1 VRLALKLV
9 AIGSALLAAASTVS
23 AAVAEN
29 AHRALKAN
37 PCSAWSVRTLLSGQG
52 WLENLAFERGS
63 MSLSALAQGKLL
75 RLREDGQLSTL
86 LTPVTAPGGQ
96 QPRGRFLY
104 FNTGDTV
111 PIAPTGTIDRLNL
124 RTGKRSVYSSGLTMP
139 NGLAFLPN
147 GDAVVTGAVPA
158 TIGVTRIHK
167 RDPAHPQLAWAQIA
181 DTNGVAV
188 DPTGRWL
195 YVDRD
200 PPASNDG
207 EVDRVLISNPRR
219 VEVVGHLGA
228 GSYPDDMTI
237 DRRGILYIAGFL
249 SGTIYRVDPYTH
261 SSCAI
266 ATGLQQPTSAK
277 FGGPGWNREYL
288 YVTAASGN
296 VYALALPRRR

>member
-1 VRLALKLV
+1 VRTWLRVLAV
-9 AIGSALLAAASTVS
+9 GSVL
-23 AAVAEN
+23 AVA
-29 AHRALKAN
+29 APVAGASGSGRHARAAN
-37 PCSAWSVRTLLSGQG
+37 PCAAWSVRTLLSGQG
-52 WLENLAFERGS
+52 WLENLAFELHGS

-75 RLREDGQLSTL
+75 RLRPNGQLSTL
-86 LTPVTAPGGQ
+86 VTPVHAPGGQ
-96 QPRGRFLY
+96 QPHGRFLY

-124 RTGKRSVYSSGLTMP
+124 RTGKRSVWTSGLTMP
-139 NGLAFLPN
+139 NGLAFLPD
-147 GDAVVTGAVPA
+147 GDAVVTGEVPA
-158 TIGVTRIHK
+158 TVGVTRIHK
-167 RDPAHPQLAWAQIA
+167 RDPSHPQTAWARVA

-207 EVDRVLISNPRR
+207 EVDRIRISKPSR
-219 VEVVGHLGA
+219 VEAVGHLGA
-228 GSYPDDMTI
+228 GSFPDDMTI
-237 DRRGILYIAGFL
+237 DRRGILYVAGFIT
-249 SGTIYRVDPYTH
+249 GKIYRLDPYTH

-277 FGGPGWNREYL
+277 FGGPGWNPKDL

-296 VYALALPRRR
+296 VYELAPPRGR